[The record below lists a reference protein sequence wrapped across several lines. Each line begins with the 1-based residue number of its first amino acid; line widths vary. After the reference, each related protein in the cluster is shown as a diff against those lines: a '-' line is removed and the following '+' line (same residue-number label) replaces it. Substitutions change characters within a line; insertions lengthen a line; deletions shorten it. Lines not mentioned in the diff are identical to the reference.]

1 MIEHRYVVRSV
12 LNVMLLLSVVAVVL
26 TGLLV
31 ERFDLNE
38 FRLHT
43 LAGYAMTGLVTIHI
57 VLHRRSLVGIR
68 RRSDHVEESTSHP
81 DDSMADD
88 AVPAGADVRV
98 DTSSGQ
104 VENTSGSSQT
114 LEQRSSDRSGG
125 SRRAVLAS
133 LFAGTAGAVAGWFAR
148 SEAAPNPYEAGDVG
162 LFYHRESSLGVSGLL
177 SSFLSWG
184 DRPPRYK
191 DLEATTT
198 IELPSLAAMPIM
210 TVAEAIQQRRSRREF
225 ADRAL
230 TADELAWMVHAA
242 TGITTDGGRR
252 TTPSA
257 GALYPI
263 ETYVAINR
271 VDGIEPGLYHVDV
284 RAQALESVRS
294 GSVAGDLMLAG
305 LGQDFLRTA
314 SAVFVLSG
322 YFQRTR
328 WKYHARHYRY
338 VCWEAGHIAQNLY
351 LAGESAGLGVC
362 VVGAFFDAA
371 LNDLLQLDGS
381 EEAALGFVAIG
392 PR

>member
-1 MIEHRYVVRSV
+1 MNIRTNVVRS
-12 LNVMLLLSVVAVVL
+12 LLDLMLLLSVVSVVL
-26 TGLLV
+26 TGLVV

-38 FRLHT
+38 FRLHS
-43 LAGYAMTGLVTIHI
+43 LSGYAMTVLVAIHV
-57 VLHRRSLVGIR
+57 VLHWRSLISIAGVR
-68 RRSDHVEESTSHP
+68 RRRD
-81 DDSMADD
+81 
-88 AVPAGADVRV
+88 RV
-98 DTSSGQ
+98 DAA
-104 VENTSGSSQT
+104 GSSREHSAPDT
-114 LEQRSSDRSGG
+114 AASPAAAGVAERPASLPSGG

-133 LFAGTAGAVAGWFAR
+133 LVAGAAGAAAGWVTR
-148 SEAAPNPYEAGDVG
+148 SQVAPNPYDGGDVG
-162 LFYHRESSLGVSGLL
+162 LFYHRESSMGVRSLA
-177 SSFLSWG
+177 SSFLDWG
-184 DRPPRYK
+184 RQPSRYK
-191 DLEATTT
+191 DLSTEGAVS
-198 IELPSLAAMPIM
+198 LPAIAALPVMS
-210 TVAEAIQQRRSRREF
+210 VAQAMQERRSRREF
-225 ADRAL
+225 ADRAM

-271 VDGIEPGLYHVDV
+271 VEGIEPGVYHVDV
-284 RAQALESVRS
+284 RAQALRPVRT
-294 GSVAGDLMLAG
+294 GSVGGDMMFAG

-351 LAGESAGLGVC
+351 LAGEAAGLGVC
-362 VVGAFFDAA
+362 VVGAFFDGA
-371 LNDLLQLDGS
+371 LNDMLRVDGR
-381 EEAALGFVAIG
+381 EEAALGFVAVG